1 VGLPAAMVNARV
13 VSVGTVDAGEGED
26 VLEKV
31 LVSTARDAPHA
42 HAQAGEGR

>member
-1 VGLPAAMVNARV
+1 MGLPAAMVNAC
-13 VSVGTVDAGEGED
+13 VGMVDAGEGED
-26 VLEKV
+26 VVEQV